1 MMGTFATVLANQ
13 KIPTSQERF
22 RADVTGDIE
31 NVNGVLK
38 ITRINVHYTLKLAED
53 KQAAAQKAF
62 EVYLPHCPAAQ
73 SVITSIQIDH
83 QLDMEALN

>member
-13 KIPTSQERF
+13 KIPTPQERF

-31 NVNGVLK
+31 DVNGVLK
-38 ITRINVHYTLKLAED
+38 ITRINVHYTLKLTED

-73 SVITSIQIDH
+73 SVITAIQIDH
-83 QLDMEALN
+83 QLEMEAL